1 MHFYFVHVKFGPM
14 RHLYFFI
21 FYCLIFTGTTF
32 AAIPKAEVISDG
44 DRGLA
49 LEFLATAEDC
59 WYKTL
64 CVDSASNIYVGG
76 RFKKTFALKDTVI
89 KCNSSGKNACIA
101 KCDAKGNTLWAK
113 QISTDGAAE
122 TKKFFVGDTTTLFA
136 WISCWAEDEVEDN
149 TYYYD
154 NVVISPDAH
163 DKHKYQNEF
172 LLKID
177 ANDGTLLDFTELD
190 NVYYASMVQ
199 SADGSFIY
207 MGNVGV
213 GAPIT
218 YMMPFEG
225 LNADRL
231 KTDSVTTNLADFYVA
246 KISQD
251 FTLDWDFIIRSHNDN
266 DDKEY
271 EESDN
276 LILGA
281 TSGDTLY
288 IMGILTSDSL
298 NFSLDASQPDIVKGI
313 KQYSNND
320 MFTCFVA
327 SYDISGN
334 YPKLIKCTDR
344 PFNKFIFS
352 EQLYSSKKHGAYA
365 ALNNPDY
372 STKEEVADQF
382 IYASL
387 DTSLSFTTNGRA
399 SYGTYICLY
408 ADVFHYDKADNFI
421 LPNYRYYLNEQPLVI
436 DFSEKTPIREF
447 SSKKYPVGSLS
458 KFSPDGTYDW
468 SLVVLNAHLYTY
480 EIHPNDGSLFI
491 AGVAFTIGDDAD
503 MDPASNKSAIISP
516 DDGGYLAKYHET
528 YRLSAQT
535 DLEHALISV
544 PDTFVWHGYT
554 AEVRVT
560 TDADYHVV
568 KVYTGSG
575 KELEH
580 TSGNTYI
587 LKGISQPE
595 TIYAEVAPGA
605 GVANTGNNTFLISP
619 NPVTDEIVLP
629 AHLQGGA
636 YQVYAADSKL
646 VKRGTASSTIQVT
659 DLRPGV
665 YELLVTTGRDTA
677 KTKFVKK

>member
-21 FYCLIFTGTTF
+21 FYCLIFTGTSF

-122 TKKFFVGDTTTLFA
+122 TKKFFVGDTTTLYA
-136 WISCWAEDEVEDN
+136 WVDCNAQDDVKDN
-149 TYYYD
+149 TFYYD
-154 NVVISPDAH
+154 NIVISPDNH
-163 DKHKYQNEF
+163 DGHKFQHEF

-177 ANDGTLLDFTELD
+177 ANDGTLLDFTELN

-218 YMMPFEG
+218 YMIPFEG

-298 NFSLDASQPDIVKGI
+298 NFSLDASQPAIVKGI

-344 PFNKFIFS
+344 PFNKFIFN

-365 ALNNPDY
+365 ALNNPDF
-372 STKEEVADQF
+372 STKEEVADRY

-387 DTSLSFTTNGRA
+387 DSSLTFTPNGVTSFGTN
-399 SYGTYICLY
+399 YGLY
-408 ADVFHYDKADNFI
+408 ADVFHYDKANNFF
-421 LPNYRYYLNEQPLVI
+421 LPNHRYYLCKIPLI
-436 DFSEKTPIREF
+436 LNFSNQTPAHEY
-447 SSKKYPVGSLS
+447 SSKKYPVNCLS
-458 KFSPDGTYDW
+458 KFSSSGEYNW
-468 SLVVLNAHLYTY
+468 SSVLLGVDFYTY
-480 EIHPNDGSLFI
+480 EIHPDDGSIYVTGKSF
-491 AGVAFTIGDDAD
+491 GSGDGAD
-503 MDPASNKSAIISP
+503 MDPASNKNAIISP

-665 YELLVTTGRDTA
+665 YELLVTTGRDTT

>member
-1 MHFYFVHVKFGPM
+1 M
-14 RHLYFFI
+14 
-21 FYCLIFTGTTF
+21 
-32 AAIPKAEVISDG
+32 
-44 DRGLA
+44 
-49 LEFLATAEDC
+49 
-59 WYKTL
+59 YKTI
-64 CVDSASNIYVGG
+64 CVDSASYVYIGG
-76 RFKKTFALKDTVI
+76 RYDKSFNLKDTTI
-89 KCNSSGKNACIA
+89 KSNTSGTNACIA
-101 KCDAKGNTLWAK
+101 KCDAEGNTLWVK
-113 QISTDGAAE
+113 QIKTNGWAE
-122 TKKFFVGDTTTLFA
+122 TKKIFVGDTTTLFA

-218 YMMPFEG
+218 HMMPFEG

-266 DDKEY
+266 DDKGYAEA
-271 EESDN
+271 EN
-276 LILGA
+276 TIMGA
-281 TSGDTLY
+281 VSGDTLY
-288 IMGILTSDSL
+288 MMGMLFSDSL
-298 NFSLDASQPDIVKGI
+298 NFSLDASQPAIIKGT
-313 KQYSNND
+313 KPYSNYD
-320 MFTCFVA
+320 MYTSFIT
-327 SYDISGN
+327 SYNISGN
-334 YPKLIKCTDR
+334 YPLLIKCTSKPFDR
-344 PFNKFIFS
+344 LTAN
-352 EQLYSSKKHGAYA
+352 ETLYSSKHHGVYA
-365 ALNNPDY
+365 ALNNPDF
-372 STKEEVADQF
+372 STKEGIVDQY

-387 DTSLSFTTNGRA
+387 DSSLTFTPNGVTSFGTN
-399 SYGTYICLY
+399 YGLY
-408 ADVFHYDKADNFI
+408 ADVFHYDKANNFF
-421 LPNYRYYLNEQPLVI
+421 LPNHRYYLCKIPLI
-436 DFSEKTPIREF
+436 LNFSNQTPAHEY
-447 SSKKYPVGSLS
+447 SSKKYPVNCLS
-458 KFSPDGTYDW
+458 KFSSSGEYNW
-468 SLVVLNAHLYTY
+468 SSVLLGVDFYTY
-480 EIHPNDGSLFI
+480 EIHPDDGSVYVTGKSFSS
-491 AGVAFTIGDDAD
+491 GDGAD